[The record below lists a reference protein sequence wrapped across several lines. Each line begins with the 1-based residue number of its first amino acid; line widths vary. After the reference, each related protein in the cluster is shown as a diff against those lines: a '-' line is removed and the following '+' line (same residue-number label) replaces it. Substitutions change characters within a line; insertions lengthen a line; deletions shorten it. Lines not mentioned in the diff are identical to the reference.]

1 VLVFAATGANPFG
14 EGSISVLIYR
24 VVHEPPDLSG
34 VPAGLGV
41 LVGACLA
48 KDPADRWT
56 APAFLE
62 A

>member
-1 VLVFAATGANPFG
+1 M
-14 EGSISVLIYR
+14 LIYR